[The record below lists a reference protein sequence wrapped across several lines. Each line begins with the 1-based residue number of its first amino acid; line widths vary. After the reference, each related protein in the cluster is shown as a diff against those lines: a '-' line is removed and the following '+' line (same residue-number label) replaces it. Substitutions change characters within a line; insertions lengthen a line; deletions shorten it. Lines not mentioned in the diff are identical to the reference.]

1 MSCGSPRSR
10 GKLLTVHTVTTVAQ
24 FNTAIGAAVAGDRI
38 EIATNTALSNLN
50 IGSKNFGAGI
60 TITSA
65 SGYDAVIDVILI
77 GNSSG
82 MTFENLKFVRTSGD
96 SSADAA
102 KFTNCTNITV
112 TGCEFASTEDADNTN
127 NRSGLEFVSCDN
139 VNVLGNTFHD
149 VKTGLVVQLSENV
162 VVDGNTVHTLSGD
175 AFVFA
180 QVDTVEVT
188 NNLAYGF
195 HPYGGS
201 HNDFIQFIS
210 SGAMAGSSNAVIS
223 GNVLLSP
230 DAVVQGVFVDTD
242 NTSTYDNFLIT
253 QNVIYTQAPNGI
265 VMDGG
270 YDSEVSNNTV
280 IGTQGVGSAGRIVIT
295 DGTMGGTVVNVSQ
308 NVTVTDNITTAV
320 SNTSTGTH
328 TISGNVV
335 VQYTN
340 PYGANYVGNLFV
352 DPLNGASLDDM
363 RPIPGWSL
371 PSGVG
376 ASDPYTAA
384 APPVAFI
391 SHAAGSGTQ
400 PLTPSFSA
408 VDWDGSVTPGT
419 TYAWNFGD
427 GVTAEGANVSHRF
440 ATPGEHNVALTITTP
455 GVGTVT
461 VDKKIVVTHPELL
474 KLQFEND
481 PAASNSSSTGVLDSS
496 VYART
501 VNWKPD
507 SSADVYVTGSGGGS
521 AADFGGTNTY
531 IEVPNAPEFNAQR
544 QFTLALDVNI
554 DTIATDRILKKH
566 GFIGLD
572 VQSDGK
578 LKAYVWLNDGTATY
592 QELTTASAVSADAWH
607 SVVVVFDGNAD
618 PVNGKGALY
627 IYVDGTLAGTKT
639 NIATRLDTQN
649 HTVKIGSGNGDG
661 FLDGAIDN
669 VRMYSGAY
677 SPSQLATL
685 QTYLDNTAPTDIALG
700 GDGIYERATAGT
712 IVGALTTTDGGDTAT
727 YTLAPGSSP
736 YFAISGSNLVVAS
749 GASLDYETA
758 SSHQVTVRAT
768 DSGGNVRQETIT
780 VTVKDAIEFDAAGGT
795 LSGTSGSDLIYGG
808 AGNDQFN
815 ADAGADTFSG
825 GANLDTGSYLAS
837 TSAIVLDLT
846 NPAAGQGDAAGDV
859 YSGVERIYSTN
870 YNDSLAG
877 DANANTFLAQDG
889 ADTLDGRGG
898 NDGLFGGG
906 GNDVVFGGDGSD
918 YLHGGGGSDTL
929 SGDNG
934 ADTFEGLSGDDVF
947 ILGLGHTGG
956 DRIVDFTG
964 NGSSAGDVLRL
975 VGFGVGA
982 SLSNV
987 GDQWTVTYTGGSET
1001 FTLVGVTSLDPSD
1014 YVFV

>member
-112 TGCEFASTEDADNTN
+112 TGCEFASTEDADHTN

-139 VNVLGNTFHD
+139 VNVLDNTFHD
-149 VKTGLVVQLSENV
+149 VKSAVNVQLSENV

-175 AFVFA
+175 AFVFS
-180 QVDTVEVT
+180 QVDTVEIT

-195 HPYGGS
+195 HPFNGS
-201 HNDFIQFIS
+201 HNDFVQFIS
-210 SGAMAGSSNAVIS
+210 TGSMVGSSNVLIS

-230 DAVVQGVFVDTD
+230 DAVVQGIFIDPD
-242 NTSTYDNFLIT
+242 NTGAFDNFVITENLIYT
-253 QNVIYTQAPNGI
+253 NAANGIWLEGATNSEISNNTVVGSIGNSAAGKIGVADTIKLINNVPVTLTVSQNV
-265 VMDGG
+265 
-270 YDSEVSNNTV
+270 EVSNN
-280 IGTQGVGSAGRIVIT
+280 IAA
-295 DGTMGGTVVNVSQ
+295 VVA
-308 NVTVTDNITTAV
+308 I
-320 SNTSTGTH
+320 TSTGTH
-328 TISGNVV
+328 SSSGNQL

-340 PYGANYVGNLFV
+340 PYGTNYVGDLFI
-352 DPLNGASLDDM
+352 DPLNGASIDDM

-408 VDWDGSVTPGT
+408 IDWDGSVTPGT

-440 ATPGEHNVALTITTP
+440 ATTGEHNVALTIYTP
-455 GVGTVT
+455 GVGSVT
-461 VDKKIVVTHPELL
+461 VDKKIVVTQPELL
-474 KLQFEND
+474 NLQFDND
-481 PAASNSSSTGVLDSS
+481 AAASNSSSTGVLDSS
-496 VYART
+496 PYARIA
-501 VNWKPD
+501 NWKPD
-507 SSADVYVTGSGGGS
+507 SSADAYTTGPSGGL
-521 AADFGGTNTY
+521 AAEFNGGNAY
-531 IEVPNAPEFNAQR
+531 IEVANAPELNSHR
-544 QFTLALDVNI
+544 QLTLTLDVRV
-554 DTIATDRILKKH
+554 DTITTDRIFLKH
-566 GFIGLD
+566 GVIGLD
-572 VQSDGK
+572 IESNGK
-578 LKAYVWLNDGTATY
+578 LRAYLWLEGGTTP
-592 QELTTASAVSADAWH
+592 QVLTSSAITADTWH
-607 SVVVVFDGNAD
+607 SVSVVFDGNAGGGTGTLSIY
-618 PVNGKGALY
+618 VNGALSNTTT
-627 IYVDGTLAGTKT
+627 G
-639 NIATRLDTQN
+639 IATQLKSSSN
-649 HTVKIGSGNGDG
+649 AVYVGAGIGNGY
-661 FLDGAIDN
+661 LDGDVDN
-669 VRMYSGAY
+669 VRLYSGAY

-685 QTYLDNTAPTDIALG
+685 QTYLANTAPTDIALG
-700 GDGIYERATAGT
+700 GDGVYERATAGT
-712 IVGALTTTDGGDTAT
+712 IVGALSTTDGGDTAT

-758 SSHQVTVRAT
+758 TSHQVTVRAT

-780 VTVKDAIEFDAAGGT
+780 VNVKDAIEFDAAGGT

-889 ADTLDGRGG
+889 TDTLDGRGG

-964 NGSSAGDVLRL
+964 NGSSAGDVLRFT
-975 VGFGVGA
+975 GFGAGA